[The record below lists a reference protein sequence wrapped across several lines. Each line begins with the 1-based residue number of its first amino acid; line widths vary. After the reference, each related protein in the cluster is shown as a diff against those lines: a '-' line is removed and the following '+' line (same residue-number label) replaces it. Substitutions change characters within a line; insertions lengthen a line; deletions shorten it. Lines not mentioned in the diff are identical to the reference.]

1 MRHAVRTGLARIEE
15 IAKQIEAGTVSIETE
30 GRALIALIDQVCEQ
44 ATKDELVAMGLD
56 RQTLKDIARAESIVY
71 GKRFADLYDIKKRLE
86 DRLWARGLTAALPP
100 APVAK
105 QAPTAQELITA
116 KVQQAAAA
124 LVAAGKAVDELAA
137 LSKIDPALA
146 DGYRRTNAAPT
157 GVTILPQYQPAQ
169 TPGTKPTPQSES
181 DRGLVG
187 A

>member
-1 MRHAVRTGLARIEE
+1 M
-15 IAKQIEAGTVSIETE
+15 
-30 GRALIALIDQVCEQ
+30 CEQ

-146 DGYRRTNAAPT
+146 DEYRRTNAAPHRRDDSAAVSARADT
-157 GVTILPQYQPAQ
+157 GHQADTAI
-169 TPGTKPTPQSES
+169 GI
-181 DRGLVG
+181 
-187 A
+187 

>member
-1 MRHAVRTGLARIEE
+1 MSDAVAKLLWDGITRIELMK
-15 IAKQIEAGTVSIETE
+15 ADGVPAE
-30 GRALIALIDQVCEQ
+30 GPFSDP
-44 ATKDELVAMGLD
+44 G
-56 RQTLKDIARAESIVY
+56 
-71 GKRFADLYDIKKRLE
+71 
-86 DRLWARGLTAALPP
+86 PP

-146 DGYRRTNAAPT
+146 DEYRRTNAAPT

-169 TPGTKPTPQSES
+169 TPGIKPTPQSES